1 MVGNTDDFSGQDD
14 GMTQAPKRR
23 LGRGLAALIGEDT
36 SEEAVI
42 EEVRSL
48 RHVPVELLHANPNN
62 PRKHFKDEDLDE
74 LARSIRE
81 KGILQPLVVRER
93 ADGQYEIVVG
103 ERRWRASQRAGVHE
117 VPVLIRSLSEGEAL
131 EIALIENIQR
141 ADLNALE
148 EARGF
153 SQLMSEFSY
162 TQQQLADSVGKSRS
176 HIANTLRLLNL
187 PEAVRKH
194 IEDGQLTAGHARALV
209 ATDAPEALAE
219 QIIRLG
225 LSVREAEGLSRGAAP
240 QSRKTAKPK
249 DADTVALERQLS
261 EALGLRVDIASK
273 ARSGGTVTVHYATL
287 EQLDDVCHR
296 LATRRPIDPYTD

>member
-1 MVGNTDDFSGQDD
+1 MVGNTDDYSGNYD

-23 LGRGLAALIGEDT
+23 LGRGLAALIGEDI

-42 EEVRSL
+42 EDIRTL
-48 RHVPVELLHANPNN
+48 RHVPVELLRANPNN

-81 KGILQPLVVRER
+81 KGILQPLVAREK

-103 ERRWRASQRAGVHE
+103 ERRWRAAQRAGVHE
-117 VPVLIRSLSEGEAL
+117 VPVVIQNLSDGEAL

-141 ADLNALE
+141 ADLNPLE

-176 HIANTLRLLNL
+176 HIANTLRLLTL
-187 PEAVRKH
+187 PESEKRHLEEGK
-194 IEDGQLTAGHARALV
+194 LTAGHARALV
-209 ATDAPEALAE
+209 STESPEALAE

-225 LSVREAEGLSRGAAP
+225 LSVREAEDLSRGAAP
-240 QSRKTAKPK
+240 PNRRRERPPK
-249 DADTVALERQLS
+249 DADTMALERQLS
-261 EALGLRVDIASK
+261 ETLGLKVEVATK
-273 ARSGGTVTVHYATL
+273 ARKGGTVTVHYSTL

-296 LATRRPIDPYTD
+296 LATVR

>member
-1 MVGNTDDFSGQDD
+1 MVGNTDDYSGNYD

-23 LGRGLAALIGEDT
+23 LGRGLAALIGEDI

-42 EEVRSL
+42 EDIRTL
-48 RHVPVELLHANPNN
+48 RHVPVELLRANPNN

-103 ERRWRASQRAGVHE
+103 ERRWRAAQRAGVHE
-117 VPVLIRSLSEGEAL
+117 VPVVIQNLSDGEAL

-141 ADLNALE
+141 ADLNPLE

-153 SQLMSEFSY
+153 SQLMNEFSY

-176 HIANTLRLLNL
+176 HIANTLRLLTL
-187 PEAVRKH
+187 PESVRRH
-194 IEDGQLTAGHARALV
+194 LEEGELTAGHARALV
-209 ATDAPEALAE
+209 STESPEALAE

-225 LSVREAEGLSRGAAP
+225 LSVREAEDLSRGAAP
-240 QSRKTAKPK
+240 QNRKRARPPK
-249 DADTVALERQLS
+249 DADTMALERQLS
-261 EALGLRVDIASK
+261 EALGLKVEVATK
-273 ARSGGTVTVHYATL
+273 ARKGGTVTVHYATL
-287 EQLDDVCHR
+287 EQLDDICHR
-296 LATRRPIDPYTD
+296 LAMRR